1 VDLEHAKELWD
12 EWGIHCLILVSLF
25 LQVFLFLTA
34 DMRRRSGSRV
44 IMMALWLAYLSAD
57 TVAIFVLGHLAVY
70 DTITAFSKQ
79 DNELWTRH
87 LLSLVSQVAMAGYVV
102 SKSSWPDARLRA
114 AMVLAFF
121 RGFFK
126 YAGRTLCLYYSS
138 PKSLRAL
145 SLGSVSDSIER
156 LGHGMSG
163 ARRMIEEIFEI
174 MFVADMCWKFVGR
187 MTGGLTFPDLI
198 HIMSVDAV
206 VNDSWLIQFADE
218 LPDMLEE
225 GPTAAAA
232 AARGRREGADR
243 RRRPR
248 PTRGA
253 GSRRRPAG
261 GRPPPPP
268 PGADAGGRP
277 PLLVPGRALARHGP
291 SCCGLAQPDKKVVGP
306 GLDRLLGTQ
315 CQPSPA
321 RKSFGPNSAGPISAG
336 PGWVNR
342 CMAYQYVAAIMV
354 GSYRALYTKTLL
366 PFYVGF
372 LLDRHVENRYV
383 LELFTNLI
391 FLIPILFQYLSTTI
405 ALVLFAA
412 AEKKR
417 PYSQADIIVSYLLL
431 VGAIVLDLLPVFTS
445 IVSLARKP
453 FRPGTAREWAIMCLG
468 NCFVPQGWQT
478 TKQWSEE
485 LAQYSMISRYN
496 TSNACMPSLRKW
508 TGKCFGAWCV
518 EFFDTTRTPGPA
530 PVTDDLKLLVL
541 DKLLLQTCRQEWD
554 IASFR
559 GERALE
565 KWMGS
570 HQVPETRRSG
580 YAALHMSVSSRVEF
594 PRSVLILHIA
604 TDICYF
610 SEDTETDEAK
620 KKKMMSRE
628 LSLYI
633 MYLVFKCDVM
643 LTSISRLA
651 HEQAHEELKEI
662 ISGRQS
668 PQGNLD
674 EKEAIMEVIE
684 AMKKEEQQKGSM
696 LKEVIYT
703 PVLSRVYAVA
713 RELMAIDDEASR
725 WDLISEV
732 WLEVLFYTAPRCG
745 AAFHYEHLSTGGE
758 FISHVLHLM
767 RLLCPFMPNP
777 GA

>member
-1 VDLEHAKELWD
+1 MRPVRSDGQACGGHLMGKQSVNLEHAKELWD

-44 IMMALWLAYLSAD
+44 IMMVLWLAYLSAD

-70 DTITAFSKQ
+70 VRGPSHELMFFWAPFVLVHLGGQDTITAFSKQ

-87 LLSLVSQVAMAGYVV
+87 LLSSVSQVAMAGYVV

-114 AMVLAFF
+114 AMVLMFF

-225 GPTAAAA
+225 FKN
-232 AARGRREGADR
+232 
-243 RRRPR
+243 RP
-248 PTRGA
+248 
-253 GSRRRPAG
+253 
-261 GRPPPPP
+261 
-268 PGADAGGRP
+268 D
-277 PLLVPGRALARHGP
+277 
-291 SCCGLAQPDKKVVGP
+291 
-306 GLDRLLGTQ
+306 
-315 CQPSPA
+315 
-321 RKSFGPNSAGPISAG
+321 
-336 PGWVNR
+336 R

-485 LAQYSMISRYN
+485 LAQYSMIGRYN

-518 EFFDTTRTPGPA
+518 EFFDTTRT

-580 YAALHMSVSSRVEF
+580 YAELHMCVSSRVEF

-674 EKEAIMEVIE
+674 EKEAIMEVFE
-684 AMKKEEQQKGSM
+684 AMKKEEQRKGSM
-696 LKEVIYT
+696 LKVAHPDKNEEPASKDAAATTSRSQELRRWTEEVTYT

-745 AAFHYEHLSTGGE
+745 AAFHYEHLSTVS
-758 FISHVLHLM
+758 FK
-767 RLLCPFMPNP
+767 
-777 GA
+777 